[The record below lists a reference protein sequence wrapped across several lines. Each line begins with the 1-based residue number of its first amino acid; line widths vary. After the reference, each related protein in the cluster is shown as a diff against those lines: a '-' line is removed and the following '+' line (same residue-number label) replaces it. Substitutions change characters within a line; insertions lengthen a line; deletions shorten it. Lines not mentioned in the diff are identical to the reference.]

1 MGGIEMHLREQRW
14 AFSSEGKKGGTGG
27 GSVKR
32 GV

>member
-1 MGGIEMHLREQRW
+1 MWEELKLREQRW
-14 AFSSEGKKGGTGG
+14 AFSSEGIKGGTGG

>member
-1 MGGIEMHLREQRW
+1 MWEELKLREQRW
-14 AFSSEGKKGGTGG
+14 VFSSEGKKGDAGR